1 MTGSRLRRNISDIII
16 QACAL
21 ILALIVV
28 FPVIYCVFAAFKTH
42 AELSYPTL
50 LPESFSNLEN
60 FRNAMRQS
68 PLMRYMLNSF
78 IVSFAGSLVR
88 LVFSVLAAY
97 VFAFFDF
104 KGKNIVFIL
113 LLGTMMMPGDILLS
127 TNYATVSHLGLLN
140 TYTGICIVSFVS
152 ASQVFMLRQKFMTI
166 PRSYVDAARLDG
178 STDMGIVRR
187 ILVPLSRPT
196 LITLFTQS
204 FLTLWNSYLWPLIVT
219 ASKPEYRTIM
229 VGITKLNSWED
240 SNYELVLAGVTLS
253 LIPSLIL
260 FIVMHQNFKKAQ

>member
-1 MTGSRLRRNISDIII
+1 MTVIGSKRKASDIII
-16 QACAL
+16 EICT
-21 ILALIVV
+21 LALAAIVV
-28 FPVIYCVFAAFKTH
+28 FPVIYCIFAAFKTH
-42 AELSYPTL
+42 NEFLSSAL
-50 LPESFSNLEN
+50 LPENFGNLEN
-60 FRNAMRQS
+60 FRNALSQA

-97 VFAFFDF
+97 VFAYFDF
-104 KGKNIVFIL
+104 RGKNLVFFL

-152 ASQVFMLRQKFMTI
+152 ASQVFMLRQKFMTV
-166 PRSYVDAARLDG
+166 PRSYIDSAKLDG
-178 STDMGIVRR
+178 CSDIGIVTK
-187 ILVPLSRPT
+187 ILVPISRPT

-240 SNYELVLAGVTLS
+240 SNYELVLAGVTIS

-260 FIVMHQNFKKAQ
+260 FVIMHNSFKKAQ